1 MSEVVSGHDLD
12 ASELSP
18 EQEELLMLLLEEEEL
33 DSGAPICS
41 DRKSD
46 TSPLS
51 FVQEQLWLIDR
62 LNPGDP
68 AYNVSVHLSLSGDLD
83 LDALESSLAEL
94 TARHEPLRTAFEE
107 SAGRPIQR
115 ILPPRPVL
123 LTIVDLRSLS
133 GTAQEQVADGIEREE
148 GRRLFDL
155 RSGYLFRATL
165 VLQTE
170 RFHLLLLT
178 LHHIIFDVWSTSPLL
193 RELALLYQAARGR
206 EESALPPAALQYRD
220 FIQWQRARLH
230 PRRLADLR
238 AFWQQNLAGSPPLL
252 ALPTDRARP
261 ARQTFNGARVAFR
274 ISQDRTAALRALG
287 RSADASLFV
296 TALSIYKLLL
306 SRYTGQADVVVGS
319 PISSRHR
326 TEFEALIGFF
336 VDVVALRTKLEPRE
350 SFRAL
355 LARTQQSVLR
365 ALAHQDMSFPL
376 LVDALKV
383 PRDLSHNP
391 IFQVSFALI
400 SQAPSFP
407 ALGDVQMHLR
417 ESHNLTSKFDITLDF
432 FEDSDGL
439 FGSIEYNTDLF
450 DAATIERM
458 AGHYRTLVDAVLADP
473 ERPVE
478 SLELLTE
485 EERQTLLRGWNP
497 VAPLAPER
505 CVHAEIATQAG
516 RTPDAPALTA
526 GEETLTYAV
535 LLERARSLAEE
546 LRALGVGPDVL
557 VGVHLPR
564 VTDLVVA
571 VLAVLEAGGAY
582 LPLDPSYPRERTA
595 LIVEDAA
602 PKAILTTR
610 QLAAG
615 LAHPRLLF
623 VEEERKEPPG
633 TTSALELPA
642 TTPSHLAYVLYTSG
656 STGRPQ
662 GVQVEHRN
670 VASFFAAMDEL
681 LGAPRGGVWL
691 AVTSLSFD
699 ISVLEFLW
707 TLSRGMHVVLQRE
720 LTVSPPVRR
729 AAPRRDVDL
738 SLFFF
743 AADSGDAHGDL
754 YDLLRRSVRHA
765 EQLGYS
771 AVFLPERHFHAFG
784 GPYPSPSVIGAALSS
799 ITTRMH
805 IRAGSVVLPLNDPL
819 RVAEEWSLVDNL
831 SGGRAGVSF
840 ASGWHANDFV
850 LAPERYADRRAHML
864 TGIETVQRLWRGEAI
879 RRKNGLDQE
888 IDVRVHPRPVQAEIP
903 VWLTAAGNID
913 TFRAAGERGYRVL
926 THLLGQGTSELGD
939 KIAAYRRAYSEAGH
953 SGRGHVTL
961 MVHSFLG
968 TDLADV
974 RSRVRRPF
982 MSYLRSSVDL
992 TARLAEQMGFGGRT
1006 LSAQDL
1012 DALLEHGYERY
1023 VEHSALL
1030 GTPQSCRR
1038 LFDELC
1044 DLGVDE
1050 IAGLIDFGMPTDEVL
1065 VSLELFMELR
1075 AGAFSPAAPSESVV
1089 SQITRH
1095 GVTHLQC
1102 TPSFA
1107 RLLVED
1113 PQARAALGTLRELLI
1128 GGEELPLRLAREL
1141 AEVVPGTVRNMYG
1154 PTETTVWSTSWRV
1167 PAGCDAVRIGSPL
1180 LNSRA
1185 HVLDAQ
1191 GQLAPIGVT
1200 GELVIG
1206 GAGVARGYHRRPAL
1220 TAQRFVPDPFVPD
1233 ARVYRTGDLARVR
1246 PDGTLE
1252 FLGRRDNQIKLRG
1265 HRIELA
1271 EIESAI
1277 RASALVAEAA
1287 AMVHPDAAGEPQL
1300 CAYVI
1305 PAAAEVTQLAPQ
1317 ASTEHLS
1324 TWQALWDRTYSQP
1337 PAAEEDTR
1345 FWTAG
1350 WVSSYTGEAIT
1361 APAMQEWVDTTVAR
1375 IRLLRPLR
1383 VLEIGCGTG
1392 LLLFRLAPLCE
1403 SYLAQDF
1410 SSSAITHVRA
1420 EVERCGI
1427 RQVTL
1432 VEAAADALD
1441 HVAKESV
1448 DTVVL
1453 NSVVQYFPTA
1463 DYLTT
1468 VLEQAIAR
1476 VSDGGTIF
1484 IGDVRDLRLL
1494 RAQIGSVLV
1503 HRANQDSPNRSAGE
1517 LQREL
1522 ERRAAEEE
1530 ELLLDPSFFAAL
1542 RERMPRVHDIRI
1554 LRKRGHHDTE
1564 MARFRHDVILHVG
1577 PAERAERAV
1586 AASIDRSW
1594 DELTLTALRPILLT
1608 ARAAPLVLRDVPDA
1622 RLAGPA
1628 SIARALRD
1636 AGTQDAVAA
1645 ALPAAALRTRAVAAE
1660 AAAIDLEEV
1669 RVIAEELGLAVEV
1682 SPPASGDEERSDVA
1696 IWDPARSSPAALW
1709 SRPTQRQASVNLA
1722 SNPLRAKQLRTLVPR
1737 LREHLQR
1744 LVPDYMLPSAFV
1756 FLDALPRT
1764 PNGKIARQA
1773 LPAPG
1778 RPAVDLGRAY
1788 IAPRTPTE
1796 IKLAA
1801 LWSQILGIERLS
1813 AHDNFF
1819 DMGGHSF
1826 SAAQLAFHIR
1836 ATFGREL
1843 PLGSL
1848 FASPTLSA
1856 LAHKIESAVD

>member
-1 MSEVVSGHDLD
+1 MSEGLSSYDTD
-12 ASELSP
+12 PSELSP
-18 EQEELLMLLLEEEEL
+18 EQEELLLLLLEEEEL
-33 DSGAPICS
+33 ESSAPIRS
-41 DRKSD
+41 DRQSD
-46 TSPLS
+46 AAPLS

-62 LNPGDP
+62 LSPGDP
-68 AYNVSVHLSLSGDLD
+68 AYNVSVPLSLSGDLD
-83 LDALESSLAEL
+83 LDALESSLAGL

-123 LTIVDLRSLS
+123 LTIVDMRSLS
-133 GTAQEQVADGIEREE
+133 GPAQEQAADDIAREE
-148 GRRLFDL
+148 GRYPFDL
-155 RSGYLFRATL
+155 SGGYLFRATL
-165 VLQTE
+165 VRQTE
-170 RFHLLLLT
+170 RSHLLLLT
-178 LHHIIFDVWSTSPLL
+178 LHHIVFDVWSTATLL
-193 RELALLYQAARGR
+193 RELGLLYQAARGK
-206 EESALPPAALQYRD
+206 EEPALPPLALQYRD
-220 FIQWQRARLH
+220 FVKWQRARLN
-230 PRRLADLR
+230 PRRLAELR

-261 ARQTFNGARVAFR
+261 TLQTFNGARLFFR

-287 RSADASLFV
+287 RSADASLFMTV
-296 TALSIYKLLL
+296 LSIFKLLL
-306 SRYTGQADVVVGS
+306 SRYTGQTDVVVGS
-319 PISSRHR
+319 PVGNRHR

-336 VDVVALRTKLEPRE
+336 VDVVPMRTEIDPRE

-355 LARTQQSVLR
+355 LARTRTSVLS
-365 ALAHQDMSFPL
+365 ALAHQDMPFPL
-376 LVDALKV
+376 LVDALKL
-383 PRDLSHNP
+383 PRNLSHNP
-391 IFQVSFALI
+391 IFQVSCALV
-400 SQAPSFP
+400 SQSLSFP
-407 ALGDVQMHLR
+407 ALGDLQMCHR
-417 ESHNLTSKFDITLDF
+417 ESHNRTSKFDITLNF
-432 FEDSDGL
+432 FGDGGEL
-439 FGSIEYNTDLF
+439 LAVMDYNTDIF

-473 ERPVE
+473 ERPVG

-485 EERQTLLRGWNP
+485 EERQTLLRDWNP
-497 VAPLAPER
+497 AAPLAPEH
-505 CVHAEIATQAG
+505 CVHAEIAAQAG

-526 GEETLTYAV
+526 GAETLTYVA
-535 LLERARSLAEE
+535 LLERARSLAQE

-564 VTDLVVA
+564 STDLVVA

-602 PKAILTTR
+602 PKAILTT
-610 QLAAG
+610 QKLAAG
-615 LAHPRLLF
+615 LAHPRLLL
-623 VEEERKEPPG
+623 VDEERKEPAGVTP
-633 TTSALELPA
+633 APEEPA
-642 TTPSHLAYVLYTSG
+642 TTPRHLAYVLYTSG

-681 LGAPRGGVWL
+681 LGAPRSGVWL

-699 ISVLEFLW
+699 ISVLELLW

-743 AADSGDAHGDL
+743 AADSGDARGDL
-754 YDLLRRSVRHA
+754 YDLLRRSVRRA

-819 RVAEEWSLVDNL
+819 RVAEEWAMVDNL

-840 ASGWHANDFV
+840 ASGWHAADFV

-864 TGIETVQRLWRGEAI
+864 TAIETVQRLWRGESI

-888 IDVRVHPRPVQAEIP
+888 IDVSIHPRPVQAEIP
-903 VWLTAAGNID
+903 VWLTAAGNVE
-913 TFRAAGERGYRVL
+913 TFRVAGERGYRVL
-926 THLLGQGTSELGD
+926 THLLGQRASELGD
-939 KIAAYRRAYSEAGH
+939 KIAVYRRAYRDAGH
-953 SGRGHVTL
+953 AGRGHVTL

-974 RSRVRRPF
+974 LSRVRRPF
-982 MSYLRSSVDL
+982 LSYLRSSADL
-992 TARLAEQMGFGGRT
+992 TARLIEQMGVGAQAP
-1006 LSAQDL
+1006 SAQDL

-1050 IAGLIDFGMPTDEVL
+1050 IAGLIDFGMPTDDVL
-1065 VSLELFMELR
+1065 ASLELFTELR
-1075 AGAFSPAAPSESVV
+1075 TGAFAEAAPSESVA
-1089 SQITRH
+1089 SQIARH

-1113 PQARAALGTLRELLI
+1113 PQARAALGTLRELMV
-1128 GGEELPLRLAREL
+1128 GGEELPLRLAHEL
-1141 AEVVPGTVRNMYG
+1141 TEVVPGTVRNMYG

-1180 LNSRA
+1180 LNSRV
-1185 HVLDAQ
+1185 HVLDTY
-1191 GQLAPIGVT
+1191 GQLVPIGVT

-1206 GAGVARGYHRRPAL
+1206 GAAVARGYHRRPEL
-1220 TAQRFVPDPFVPD
+1220 TAQRFVPDPFVPG
-1233 ARVYRTGDLARVR
+1233 ARAYRTGDLARVR

-1252 FLGRRDNQIKLRG
+1252 FLGRRDSQVKLRG
-1265 HRIELA
+1265 HRIELG
-1271 EIESAI
+1271 EVESAI
-1277 RASALVAEAA
+1277 RKSPLVAEAA
-1287 AMVHPDAAGEPQL
+1287 AALHPDAAGEPQL
-1300 CAYVI
+1300 CAYVV

-1317 ASTEHLS
+1317 ASAEHLS
-1324 TWQALWDRTYSQP
+1324 TWQVHWEQTYSQP
-1337 PAAEEDTR
+1337 PATAEDAR

-1350 WVSSYTGEAIT
+1350 WVSSYTGEAIA

-1375 IRLLRPLR
+1375 IRSLGPRR

-1403 SYLAQDF
+1403 SYVAQDF
-1410 SSSAITHVRA
+1410 SRATLDHVRA
-1420 EVERCGI
+1420 EVERGDI

-1463 DYLTT
+1463 DYLTR

-1476 VSDGGTIF
+1476 ISDGGTIF

-1503 HRANQDSPNRSAGE
+1503 HRESQDSPDRSARE

-1522 ERRAAEEE
+1522 ERRAAEEA
-1530 ELLLDPSFFAAL
+1530 ELLLEPSFFAAL
-1542 RERMPRVHDIRI
+1542 HERIPRVHDIRI

-1564 MARFRHDVILHVG
+1564 MARFRYDVILHVG
-1577 PAERAERAV
+1577 PAERAAT
-1586 AASIDRSW
+1586 ASTDRSW
-1594 DELTLTALRPILLT
+1594 DELTLDSLRSILLA
-1608 ARAAPLVLRDVPDA
+1608 ARAAPLLLRDAPDA

-1628 SIARALRD
+1628 YIARAIRDVGTRD
-1636 AGTQDAVAA
+1636 ATAA
-1645 ALPAAALRTRAVAAE
+1645 GLRAADLRAAAVAAE

-1682 SPPASGDEERSDVA
+1682 SPPASGEEERSDVA
-1696 IWDPARSSPAALW
+1696 IWDPGRSSPPALW
-1709 SRPTQRQASVNLA
+1709 SRPTQRQASANLA

-1744 LVPDYMLPSAFV
+1744 LLPDYMLPSAFV
-1756 FLDALPRT
+1756 LLDALPRT
-1764 PNGKIARQA
+1764 PNGKIARRA
-1773 LPAPG
+1773 LPPPG
-1778 RPAVDLGRAY
+1778 RAASDLGRAY
-1788 IAPRTPTE
+1788 VAPRTPTE

-1801 LWSQILGIERLS
+1801 LWSQILGVERLS

-1819 DMGGHSF
+1819 DLGGHSF

-1836 ATFGREL
+1836 TTFSREL

-1848 FASPTLSA
+1848 FATPTLSA
-1856 LAHKIESAVD
+1856 LAHKIESAAD